1 MTRGSPRLDGP
12 GLTPGRAI
20 LAAAMRRVPEDPGT
34 VLFGKTRRRVL
45 GLLFGRPDEC
55 FYVRDIVRR
64 SGAAQGAIARELAA
78 LLGAGLLWR
87 DDRGRQVYYQANKHA
102 PIFPELERLVGKTL
116 VVGDLLRDALSP
128 LGDRIEL
135 AGLFGP
141 AATGDRRA
149 GRAID
154 LLVIGDVRREEV
166 VEAVGA
172 VEARLDRP
180 VKAVVYAA
188 ADYQKAITEH
198 PPTFVPEPRL
208 FVIGGPD
215 GFRRLRG
222 LRPRPLRR
230 RRRRLKEEAE
240 WSRPTD

>member
-1 MTRGSPRLDGP
+1 
-12 GLTPGRAI
+12 
-20 LAAAMRRVPEDPGT
+20 MRRVPEDPGT

-45 GLLFGRPDEC
+45 GLLFGRPDES
-55 FYVRDIVRR
+55 FYVRDIVRQ

-102 PIFPELERLVGKTL
+102 PIFPELERLVAKTL
-116 VVGDLLRDALSP
+116 VAGDLLRDALSP

-141 AATGDRRA
+141 AVRGAMRA
-149 GRAID
+149 DRAID

-166 VEAVGA
+166 VAA

-188 ADYQKAITEH
+188 ADYRTAITQH
-198 PPTFVPEPRL
+198 PPTFVPEPQL

-215 GFRRLRG
+215 DFRRLRG

-230 RRRRLKEEAE
+230 RRSLKGGPG
-240 WSRPTD
+240 WSKRTA

>member
-1 MTRGSPRLDGP
+1 
-12 GLTPGRAI
+12 
-20 LAAAMRRVPEDPGT
+20 MRRVPEDPGT

-45 GLLFGRPDEC
+45 GLLFGRPDES

-116 VVGDLLRDALSP
+116 VVGDLLRDALDT
-128 LGDRIEL
+128 LGGRIEV
-135 AGLFGP
+135 AGLFG
-141 AATGDRRA
+141 RA
-149 GRAID
+149 VSGEMRADRAIE

-166 VEAVGA
+166 VDAVKA
-172 VEARLDRP
+172 VEAKLDRP

-198 PPTFVPEPRL
+198 PRKFVPEPQL
-208 FVIGGPD
+208 FVIGGSD
-215 GFRRLRG
+215 DLRRLRG
-222 LRPRPLRR
+222 LRPRQLRR
-230 RRRRLKEEAE
+230 RRRRLKGADE